1 MTMRTLMSAGAIAL
15 AGLVAACAG
24 PGKPSYPLPD
34 DPGLYA
40 ITSDN
45 ELLRLDGD
53 RDWEV
58 KSWPQRAALG
68 SYTEFVIF
76 DPALERAGQ
85 PSGRL
90 VDLWRVAW
98 LRSEVDARGFAGPI
112 QGSEWV
118 VAPIEALREPA
129 TVELVHGWPGYVHVV
144 PETPLKRGLYSL
156 RLNRGASGRVARFGV
171 EWDTVDKRRYA
182 ARNCVDLHPDSEP
195 RYRTC
200 SGDDDP
206 QLEASSEGLEIILV
220 DPLRRDTTLVVQG
233 VVSNTTERTKR
244 LPDMQA
250 NLLDKSGRK
259 LTFAVIKPRKSELS
273 AGERMRF
280 RTEIPNAPPAT
291 ARIDV
296 EFVPTTSAGM

>member
-1 MTMRTLMSAGAIAL
+1 MTKRILASAGAIAL
-15 AGLVAACAG
+15 AGLLAACAG
-24 PGKPSYPLPD
+24 PRMPSYPLPE

-40 ITSDN
+40 ITYDN

-53 RDWEV
+53 REWEV
-58 KSWPQRAALG
+58 ESWPQRAALG

-76 DPALERAGQ
+76 DPALERDTRSSHQ
-85 PSGRL
+85 I

-112 QGSEWV
+112 EGSEWV

-144 PETPLKRGLYSL
+144 PNQPLKRGLYSL

-171 EWDTVDKRRYA
+171 EWNAVDKRRYA
-182 ARNCVDLHPDSEP
+182 ARHCVDLYPDSEP

-200 SGDDDP
+200 GDGGGP
-206 QLEASSEGLEIILV
+206 QLDASVEGLEIILV
-220 DPLRRDTTLVVQG
+220 DPLRQDTTLVVQG
-233 VVSNTTERTKR
+233 VVANTTAQTKR
-244 LPDMQA
+244 LPGMQA
-250 NLLDKSGRK
+250 VLLDGSGRK
-259 LTFAVIKPRKSELS
+259 LTFAVIEPRKSELS

-280 RTEIPNAPPAT
+280 RTEIPNAPSAT

-296 EFVPTTSAGM
+296 EFIPTTSAGM